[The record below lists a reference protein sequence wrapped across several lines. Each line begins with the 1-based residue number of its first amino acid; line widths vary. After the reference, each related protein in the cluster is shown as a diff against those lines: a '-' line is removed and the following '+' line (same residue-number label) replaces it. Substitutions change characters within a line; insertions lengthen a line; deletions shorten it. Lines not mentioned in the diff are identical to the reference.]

1 MRGLGSTITLTCGQG
16 FVIEGSATLQCM
28 RQPGWSTYYPV
39 WNSSIPSCRPLNTTD
54 DNQGKDEHIHRTTAK
69 YRENTTNVI
78 QTTEDTT
85 AETESDSRGLATQI
99 IIVSTVGTFGLFSIL
114 LFIGCIVWYIHRRKK
129 KRRRPEDSSSS
140 SANITPD
147 SCAVHHSLTEHP
159 GNRIGDAS
167 SRQKKV
173 YQIYQNSAQN
183 QNFEAEMIKDSADT
197 NSRYLHDVIDQD
209 SEYLEPYQNFRGNT
223 GIEQYM
229 DMSGTVTKNI
239 KKDTL
244 NPRRD
249 TFAANEKDTDENGY
263 LVSSVS
269 QRRVTGIKPHARC
282 DKTGTFVIDDALSDG
297 PSPYGAPFI
306 PSIPVGDS
314 TRSSDLQ
321 SPVYEDIPS
330 NIDQSAPIR
339 KTQHAPKYRIIGIKD
354 KQAPPLHKNPNVPLY
369 SASIYPNEER
379 EERGVDENGYL
390 ILETCAGGIVD
401 ERHVGKDKNVPTA
414 SFYKDKTSSEVV
426 VSRHKTQNSHG
437 KIKSVI
443 YESIPY
449 NLKL

>member
-1 MRGLGSTITLTCGQG
+1 MRALGSEITLTCGQG

-28 RQPGWSTYYPV
+28 RLPGWSSYSPV
-39 WNSSIPSCRPLNTTD
+39 WNSSVPSCRPLNTTD
-54 DNQGKDEHIHRTTAK
+54 DNQGHRSTAK

-78 QTTEDTT
+78 QTAEEMT
-85 AETESDSRGLATQI
+85 AETDSDSGRLATQI
-99 IIVSTVGTFGLFSIL
+99 IIVSTVGTILGFFSIL
-114 LFIGCIVWYIHRRKK
+114 LFIGCIVWCIHRRKK
-129 KRRRPEDSSSS
+129 KRRRPADSNSS
-140 SANITPD
+140 SANITSN
-147 SCAVHHSLTEHP
+147 SCAVHHSSTEHP
-159 GNRIGDAS
+159 DNRIGDAS
-167 SRQKKV
+167 SGRKKV
-173 YQIYQNSAQN
+173 YQIYQNSAQDH
-183 QNFEAEMIKDSADT
+183 NFEAEMTKDSADT
-197 NSRYLHDVIDQD
+197 NSWHLHDVIDQD
-209 SEYLEPYQNFRGNT
+209 SEYLAPYQNVTGNT

-229 DMSGTVTKNI
+229 DMSGSVTKNI
-239 KKDTL
+239 KKDITL
-244 NPRRD
+244 NPRWD

-269 QRRVTGIKPHARC
+269 QRRVAGIKPHARC
-282 DKTGTFVIDDALSDG
+282 GTTGTYVIDDALSDG
-297 PSPYGAPFI
+297 PSPYGVPFI

-330 NIDQSAPIR
+330 NIDRSAPTR
-339 KTQHAPKYRIIGIKD
+339 ETQHAPKYRIIGIKD
-354 KQAPPLHKNPNVPLY
+354 KQATPLHKNPNVPLY
-369 SASIYPNEER
+369 SASIYPNKER

-401 ERHVGKDKNVPTA
+401 ERHVGKDKSVPTA

-437 KIKSVI
+437 KIKSVF